1 MGDLLKNYFIKQ
13 NKYNMGGKK
22 KGGGKAKKSKAGA
35 IDFLD
40 PMEENCVLEAIKES
54 LTAKLIEETDMADK
68 CKASENEKGFR
79 ELQLERKVKAEQK
92 IQMDIIS
99 DMTRQYKSVEEELM
113 E

>member
-1 MGDLLKNYFIKQ
+1 
-13 NKYNMGGKK
+13 MGGKK
-22 KGGGKAKKSKAGA
+22 KGGKKGGKKGKAGA

-40 PMEENCVLEAIKES
+40 EMETNCVLEAIKES
-54 LTAKLIEETDMADK
+54 LTSKLIDETDHADK
-68 CKASENEKGFR
+68 CKASENEKRFR

-113 E
+113 D